1 MHLRKNEK
9 KYLIANLPQNIS
21 HLIFIKV
28 VEISRTTVKFSN
40 ICSYLASS
48 TPSGS
53 REPIWLTTGN
63 ESDLENDATVD
74 MILKN
79 T

>member
-48 TPSGS
+48 K
-53 REPIWLTTGN
+53 EPIWLTTGN
-63 ESDLENDATVD
+63 ESDLENDATAG